1 MKILDRLI
9 IALFSLFLLG
19 LSVFLIVI
27 PFNLNG
33 FFSIQNIAYFV
44 FSMDGNYYYTLFGI
58 LLFIASI
65 RVIFS
70 GFSRKDE
77 KIKGGSYLIARNDFG
92 EIMIYS
98 TTIVSLVQTVV
109 DKFSGIN
116 NIKIDVRLT
125 EGQVVINLTGDVSP
139 GVSIPEVT
147 KELQSVV
154 KEYIENATGAKV
166 SEINVKTNNVS
177 VPNRVVR

>member
-9 IALFSLFLLG
+9 IALFSLIILA
-19 LSVFLIVI
+19 LSVFLIMI
-27 PFNLNG
+27 PFNVSG
-33 FFSIQNIAYFV
+33 FLSIQNISYFIV
-44 FSMDGNYYYTLFGI
+44 SMNRNYYYTLAGI

-65 RVIFS
+65 RIIFS
-70 GFSRKDE
+70 GFSRKGDE
-77 KIKGGSYLIARNDFG
+77 VRGGSYLITRNDFG

-98 TTIVSLVQTVV
+98 NTIVSLVQTAVE
-109 DKFSGIN
+109 KFSGIS
-116 NIKIDVRLT
+116 NIKIDVRLM
-125 EGQVVINLTGDVSP
+125 EGQVGINLTGDVLP

-154 KEYIENATGAKV
+154 KEYIENATGAQV

-177 VPNRVVR
+177 VPTRVVR